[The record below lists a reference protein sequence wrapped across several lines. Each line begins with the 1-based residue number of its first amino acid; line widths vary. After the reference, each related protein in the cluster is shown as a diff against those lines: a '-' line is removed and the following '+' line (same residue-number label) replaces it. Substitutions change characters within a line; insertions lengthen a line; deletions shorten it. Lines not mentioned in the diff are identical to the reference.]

1 MKQQTLAIHA
11 CARSAGEHERFVPSA
26 PPLETAASFHYRT
39 ASDLTAVANGEIN
52 GFVYQRYGNPS
63 ADALQRQIAALD
75 RASSA
80 LACSSGMA
88 AMHIGLL
95 TALRDRPKTIL
106 AANVLFGQTFQ
117 LLQLMEQQGFVARF
131 ADPCDLAEFE
141 ASLDKTET
149 GCILLETVSNP
160 LLRVPQI
167 DEIAKIAAKRGVPVV
182 VDATFAPPVMNRPLE
197 SGTTV
202 VVHSVTKYLAGHAD
216 VLGGMVSCG
225 EAEADYMQEL
235 GRHFGAN
242 LGPFQCFLT
251 ARGIKT
257 LPMRMEE
264 HCRNAQ
270 IVAQAL
276 EQHSNVGAVHYPG
289 LASHPDRA
297 VAERLFDRDTKGATM
312 CGGMVSFEVLGADQA
327 QTFRFMDALRLV
339 VRTLSLGDVHSLVAH
354 PATTTHRN
362 IGEQRR
368 QKLGIPDNLVRFS
381 VGIEDPDDIVADV
394 LQALESVA

>member
-1 MKQQTLAIHA
+1 MKQQTIAIHG
-11 CARSAGEHERFVPSA
+11 CARTAGEHERFVASA
-26 PPLETAASFHYRT
+26 PPLETAASFHYRS
-39 ASDLTAVANGEIN
+39 AADLTAVANGEIQ

-117 LLQLMEQQGFVARF
+117 LLQLMEQQGFMARF
-131 ADPCDLAEFE
+131 SDPCDLVEFE
-141 ASLDKTET
+141 AALDKAQT
-149 GCILLETVSNP
+149 GCILIETVSNP

-182 VDATFAPPVMNRPLE
+182 VDATFAPPVMSRPLE
-197 SGTTV
+197 SGATA
-202 VVHSVTKYLAGHAD
+202 VVHSATKYLAGHAD
-216 VLGGMVSCG
+216 VLGGLVTCG
-225 EAEADYMQEL
+225 EAEAEYMQEL

-251 ARGIKT
+251 ARGVKT

-264 HCRNAQ
+264 HCRNAL
-270 IVAQAL
+270 IVAEAL
-276 EQHSNVGAVHYPG
+276 QEHPRTSAVHYPG
-289 LASHPDRA
+289 LADHPDRA
-297 VAERLFDRDTKGATM
+297 VAERLFDRDTQGATM
-312 CGGMVSFEVLGADQA
+312 CGGIVSFEVLDADQA

-339 VRTLSLGDVHSLVAH
+339 VRTLSLGDVHSLITH

-362 IGEQRR
+362 LGEKRR

-381 VGIEDPDDIVADV
+381 VGIEDPEDIVADV
-394 LQALESVA
+394 VQALESAA

>member
-1 MKQQTLAIHA
+1 MKQQTIAIHA
-11 CARSAGEHERFVPSA
+11 CARVAGEGERFVASA
-26 PPLETAASFHYRT
+26 PPLETAASFHYRS
-39 ASDLTAVANGEIN
+39 AADLTAVANGEIQ

-117 LLQLMEQQGFVARF
+117 LMQLMEQQGFLAHF
-131 ADPCDLAEFE
+131 ADPCDLAGFE
-141 ASLDKTET
+141 VALDKTET
-149 GCILLETVSNP
+149 GCVLIETVSNP

-167 DEIAKIAAKRGVPVV
+167 DAIAKMAAKRGVPLV
-182 VDATFAPPVMNRPLE
+182 VDATFAPPVMSRPLE
-197 SGTTV
+197 LGATV

-216 VLGGMVSCG
+216 VLGGMVACG
-225 EAEADYMQEL
+225 EADAEYMQEL

-251 ARGIKT
+251 ARGAKT

-264 HCRNAQ
+264 HCRNAL

-276 EQHSNVGAVHYPG
+276 EKHPRVGAVHYPG
-289 LASHPDRA
+289 LDSHPDRT
-297 VAERLFDRDTKGATM
+297 VAERLFDRDTLGEAM
-312 CGGMVSFEVLGADQA
+312 CGGMVSFEVLDADQA
-327 QTFRFMDALRLV
+327 LTFQFMDALRLV

-362 IGEQRR
+362 LGAKRR
-368 QKLGIPDNLVRFS
+368 LKLGIPDNLVRFS
-381 VGIEDPDDIVADV
+381 VGIEDPEDIVADV
-394 LQALESVA
+394 LQALEAIG